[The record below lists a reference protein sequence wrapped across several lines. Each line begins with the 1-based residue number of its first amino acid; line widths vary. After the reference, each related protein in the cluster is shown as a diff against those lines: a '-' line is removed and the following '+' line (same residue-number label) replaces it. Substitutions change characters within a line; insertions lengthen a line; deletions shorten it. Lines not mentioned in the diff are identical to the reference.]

1 MANTID
7 GGTPPTAHMSIQ
19 AMIVRAQ
26 RHADQTGKSIG
37 VSYDLAKDVI
47 GLVDLTTVNLA
58 ALDTASALRARFFRI
73 VTPASNTGCGHA
85 ATGRTAECR

>member
-26 RHADQTGKSIG
+26 RHADQTGKSVG

-47 GLVDLTTVNLA
+47 SLVDLTTVNLA
-58 ALDTASALRARFFRI
+58 ALDSASALRARFFRI
-73 VTPASNTGCGHA
+73 VTPTAGTGHGCPA
-85 ATGRTAECR
+85 PVRTADCR